1 MAHTDEQRSSP
12 SRGFAPLPVAVASQ
26 VVNAYGQSTVANTVP
41 HLHYNRGVATDYQ
54 RLVYRDQFRGLFNEA
69 FQSWFERLVR
79 VLHPIGEFQ
88 AIRKTSGDGGLD
100 GIAINAQLVYQV
112 FAPARIGEL
121 RDGETATK
129 IKADFARAYQSL
141 GGSLKEWVF
150 VHNHPEAKLGQL
162 SASAL
167 NELKSTYPHT
177 AISVLDI
184 DSLWAKL
191 AEVPA
196 ARRIELFGSEERTDN
211 RVRLIRASELINSHE
226 VEAAHQLFKEVSL
239 SATGPAGTEDRITA
253 LLGLATIS
261 ANRRDL
267 GEAQSY
273 LTQAEREL
281 HAVKD
286 AGLRIHVLRLKGN
299 LLKDQKRDDE
309 AEATYRSVL
318 TTPSDGD
325 SYLEEAQFTTKVD
338 LALLYCRTKRYE
350 LAEPLIRES
359 EAFVENRTTKHDEL
373 LLEHV
378 MDASLSH
385 ALCTHNQPAVEQA
398 IQKLETKASTQLFA
412 RRFSDLLQR
421 LGLRAVHLK
430 AYDLGILCCEAAVR
444 LADTGN
450 EYEGVIAAEH
460 TMAIL
465 LYEKGDLEAAKSKC
479 QLLLQYTQN
488 SPKSH
493 IRYAFIQLLSIIAN
507 KLGDYELAL
516 DMAQAALTAAGDN
529 LTASVAARHS
539 LARSLCDVGQVAQ
552 GLREAQTAYGVAKN
566 LTDIPDDLCS
576 ELLFLIAHSA
586 CLLGDWITAE
596 DAIAHLDRIPNA
608 PHEAQHRKD
617 NLLKLIKACRD
628 VRDRYNLVAH
638 DPSPLTAAGTDRIS
652 HVQGANALV
661 ISPLVDWWSE
671 TTARASSSHEAG
683 DQVRNLA
690 VLYDYWGRGNLFRIL
705 LNLRGFKHTFNLV
718 LEVHS
723 LDEVR
728 RAVRMF
734 AMLTDV
740 LVLLWKGPVF
750 SGRVLTIVPALNGVQ
765 GGSGYVISGSGTE
778 HIYAYQTPKSGDWFL
793 ATAYGS
799 FLPNDVIAFL
809 TGEAL
814 PLLKLGRLLA
824 IPAVGVACVS
834 AGHGPIEGLFA
845 EVCNATPMLKTG
857 HAKNEFPLGYI
868 PYFPDAPIQAMA
880 DVIAGNEKTLCRLQS
895 LLLRRT
901 RELRH
906 HQEASA
912 AARELEFEIVD
923 ALAEFKDH
931 QHRTSRKKGWP
942 IADEALGSSS
952 VSFGREEL
960 LRAAWQSHSGTALYS
975 YGTPDRAIS
984 AAEWMPVLT
993 LASLGYQWKVAPYG
1007 DKMPIKAYHGPNPT
1021 DVVGTWLAP
1030 PDEGVSMLVYADE
1043 DDKVCD
1049 DHQA

>member
-1 MAHTDEQRSSP
+1 M
-12 SRGFAPLPVAVASQ
+12 RGCFV
-26 VVNAYGQSTVANTVP
+26 STT
-41 HLHYNRGVATDYQ
+41 LKCVATEHQ
-54 RLVYRDQFRGLFNEA
+54 RLVYRDQFRALFNEA
-69 FQSWFERLVR
+69 FQSWFERVAR
-79 VLHPIGEFQ
+79 AMHPIGDFQ
-88 AIRKTSGDGGLD
+88 AIRKTRGDGGLD

-129 IKADFARAYQSL
+129 ITTDFAKAYQSL

-150 VHNHPEAKLGQL
+150 VHNHPEAKLGQR

-167 NELKSTYPHT
+167 NELKSKYAHIS
-177 AISVLDI
+177 ISVLDI

-191 AEVPA
+191 AEAPA
-196 ARRIELFGSEERTDN
+196 VRRKELFGSEERSEN
-211 RVRLIRASELINSHE
+211 RVKLIRASELINSHE
-226 VEAAHQLFKEVSL
+226 VDAAHQLFKEVSL
-239 SATGPAGTEDRITA
+239 SATGPAGTDDRVTA

-267 GEAQSY
+267 GEAQVY
-273 LTQAEREL
+273 LTQAENEL
-281 HAVKD
+281 PGSKD

-309 AEATYRSVL
+309 AEATYRSLL
-318 TTPSDGD
+318 TIPSDGD
-325 SYLEEAQFTTKVD
+325 SYLEEAQFTTRVD

-359 EAFVENRTTKHDEL
+359 EAFVENRATTHDEL

-385 ALCTHNQPAVEQA
+385 GLCTHDQPAVEQS
-398 IQKLETKASTQLFA
+398 IQKLEAKASTQLFA
-412 RRFSDLLQR
+412 RRFSELLQR

-430 AYDLGILCCEAAVR
+430 AYDPGILCCEAAVR
-444 LADTGN
+444 LADKGKDD
-450 EYEGVIAAEH
+450 EGVIAAEH
-460 TMAIL
+460 TIAIL

-479 QLLLQYTQN
+479 QLLLQHTQN

-493 IRYAFIQLLSIIAN
+493 IRYSFIQLLSIIAN
-507 KLGDYELAL
+507 KLGNYELAL
-516 DMAQAALTAAGDN
+516 DMAQAAVTAAGDN
-529 LTASVAARHS
+529 LTASVVGRQS
-539 LARSLCDVGQVAQ
+539 LAQSLCDAGQMAQ
-552 GLREAQTAYGVAKN
+552 GLREAQTAYGLAKN
-566 LTDIPDDLCS
+566 LTDIPDNLCS

-586 CLLGDWITAE
+586 CLLGDWSTTE
-596 DAIAHLDRIPNA
+596 DAIARLDSIPNVSD
-608 PHEAQHRKD
+608 EAGHRKD
-617 NLLKLIKACRD
+617 NLLKRIKACRD
-628 VRDRYNLVAH
+628 VRDRYSLVAH
-638 DPSPLTAAGTDRIS
+638 EPSPLTAAGTDSSADI
-652 HVQGANALV
+652 QEANASV
-661 ISPLVDWWSE
+661 ISPLLDWW
-671 TTARASSSHEAG
+671 TTARASSLPEAR
-683 DQVRNLA
+683 DRNLS

-705 LNLRGFKHTFNLV
+705 LNLRGYKHTFNLV

-765 GGSGYVISGSGTE
+765 GGSGYVISGS
-778 HIYAYQTPKSGDWFL
+778 AYQTPTSEDWFL

-799 FLPNDVIAFL
+799 FLPNDVIGFL

-814 PLLKLGRLLA
+814 PLLKLGRLLLV
-824 IPAVGVACVS
+824 PAVGVACVS
-834 AGHGPIEGLFA
+834 AGHGPIESLFA

-857 HAKNEFPLGYI
+857 YAKNEFPLGYI
-868 PYFPDAPIQAMA
+868 PYFPDAPIEAIA
-880 DVIAGNEKTLCRLQS
+880 DIIAGDEGTLRGLQS

-906 HQEASA
+906 HQEESA
-912 AARELEFEIVD
+912 AFRELEFEILD
-923 ALAEFKDH
+923 ALAELKDR
-931 QHRTSRKKGWP
+931 QNGTSRKKGWS
-942 IADEALGSSS
+942 IASEALGGSS
-952 VSFGREEL
+952 VSFDREEL
-960 LRAAWQSHSGTALYS
+960 LRAAWQSQSGTGLYS
-975 YGTPDRAIS
+975 YGTPERAIS

-993 LASLGYQWKVAPYG
+993 LASLGHQWKVAPARA
-1007 DKMPIKAYHGPNPT
+1007 DRTSIKVYRGPSAT

-1030 PDEGVSMLVYADE
+1030 PDEGVSILVYADE
-1043 DDKVCD
+1043 DDQVAG
-1049 DHQA
+1049 DHHD

>member
-1 MAHTDEQRSSP
+1 MATE
-12 SRGFAPLPVAVASQ
+12 
-26 VVNAYGQSTVANTVP
+26 N
-41 HLHYNRGVATDYQ
+41 Q
-54 RLVYRDQFRGLFNEA
+54 RLVYRDQFRSLFSEA
-69 FQSWFERLVR
+69 FQSWFERLAR
-79 VLHPIGEFQ
+79 ALHPVGEFQ
-88 AIRKTSGDGGLD
+88 AVRRTAGDGGLD

-129 IKADFARAYQSL
+129 IKTDFAKAYQSL

-162 SASAL
+162 SAGAL
-167 NELKSTYPHT
+167 NQLKSTHPHI

-196 ARRIELFGSEERTDN
+196 ARRKELFGAEARSEN
-211 RVRLIRASELINSHE
+211 RVKLIRASELINSHE

-239 SATGPAGTEDRITA
+239 SATGPAGTEDRVTA

-267 GEAQSY
+267 GEAQQY
-273 LTQAEREL
+273 LTQAEDDL
-281 HAVKD
+281 PAVKD

-309 AEATYRSVL
+309 AEATYRSLL
-318 TTPSDGD
+318 TIPSDGD
-325 SYLEEAQFTTKVD
+325 SYLDEAQFTTRVD
-338 LALLYCRTKRYE
+338 LALLYCRTRRYE

-385 ALCTHNQPAVEQA
+385 ALCTHNRPAAEQA
-398 IQKLETKASTQLFA
+398 VHKLEAKAATQLFA
-412 RRFSDLLQR
+412 RRFSELLQR

-444 LADTGN
+444 LADKGKDD
-450 EYEGVIAAEH
+450 EGVIAAEH
-460 TMAIL
+460 TNAIL
-465 LYEKGDLEAAKSKC
+465 LYERGDLEAAKSKC
-479 QLLLQYTQN
+479 QLLLQNTQSN
-488 SPKSH
+488 PKNH

-507 KLGDYELAL
+507 KLGDYDLAL
-516 DMAQAALTAAGDN
+516 ETAQAALAAAGDN
-529 LTASVAARHS
+529 LTASVVARQS
-539 LARSLCDVGQVAQ
+539 LAESLCDAGQVAQ

-566 LTDIPDDLCS
+566 LTDIPDHLCS

-586 CLLGDWITAE
+586 CLLGEWSTTE
-596 DAIAHLDRIPNA
+596 DAIASLDRIPNV
-608 PHEAQHRKD
+608 PDGSQNRKD
-617 NLLKLIKACRD
+617 NLLKRIKACRD
-628 VRDRYNLVAH
+628 VRDRYSLLAH
-638 DPSPLTAAGTDRIS
+638 DPSPLAAAGTDRSSDI
-652 HVQGANALV
+652 HEANASV
-661 ISPLVDWWSE
+661 ISPLLDWW
-671 TTARASSSHEAG
+671 TTARASSLPEAR
-683 DQVRNLA
+683 DRNLA

-705 LNLRGFKHTFNLV
+705 LNLRGYKHTFNLV

-765 GGSGYVISGSGTE
+765 GGSGYVISGS
-778 HIYAYQTPKSGDWFL
+778 AYQTPTSEDWFL

-799 FLPNDVIAFL
+799 FLPNEVIAFL

-814 PLLKLGRLLA
+814 PLLKLGRLLVV
-824 IPAVGVACVS
+824 PAVGVACVS
-834 AGHGPIEGLFA
+834 AGHGPIESLFA
-845 EVCNATPMLKTG
+845 EVCNATPMLG
-857 HAKNEFPLGYI
+857 HSKNEFPLGYI
-868 PYFPDAPIQAMA
+868 PYFPDAPIEAMA
-880 DVIAGNEKTLCRLQS
+880 DVIAGNEKTLRRLQS

-901 RELRH
+901 RELSPHRD
-906 HQEASA
+906 ESGAV
-912 AARELEFEIVD
+912 RELEFEIVD
-923 ALAEFKDH
+923 ALAELKDR
-931 QHRTSRKKGWP
+931 QRRTSRKEGWS
-942 IADEALGSSS
+942 IADEALSGSS
-952 VSFGREEL
+952 VSFNREEL
-960 LRAAWQSHSGTALYS
+960 LRAAWQNQAGTGLYS
-975 YGTPDRAIS
+975 YGTPDRAIT

-993 LASLGYQWKVAPYG
+993 LASLGHQWMVTPAYA
-1007 DKMPIKAYHGPNPT
+1007 DRTPIRVYRGPDAT
-1021 DVVGTWLAP
+1021 DIVGTWLAP
-1030 PDEGVSMLVYADE
+1030 PGESVSILVYADE
-1043 DDKVCD
+1043 GDRNDSGSSRPDSASLTCPGPVGE
-1049 DHQA
+1049 